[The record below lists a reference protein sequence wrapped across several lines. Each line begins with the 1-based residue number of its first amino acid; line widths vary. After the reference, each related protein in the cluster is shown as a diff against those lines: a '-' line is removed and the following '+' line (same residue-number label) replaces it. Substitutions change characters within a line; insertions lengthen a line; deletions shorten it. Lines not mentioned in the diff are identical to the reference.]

1 MSTLELKQ
9 KLINSIKEI
18 DNPELLKEVF
28 RLLEIENEEA
38 EIYKL
43 SEEEKKGIE
52 EARAEI
58 QAGKYISDE
67 NANKDI
73 DKWLKE

>member
-1 MSTLELKQ
+1 MSTIDLKQ
-9 KLINSIKEI
+9 KLIDSIKEI
-18 DNPELLKEVF
+18 DNPELLNEVF
-28 RLLEIENEEA
+28 RLLEIENEEL

-43 SEEEKKGIE
+43 SVEEKKGIE

-58 QAGKYISDE
+58 QEGKYISDE